1 MGSGRGGPADR
12 GAVPVVRRM
21 RHPAR
26 CGTHAMALPGG
37 YSPDAARELLAGCD
51 RRSQRGAVTAEV
63 AVALPALVVL
73 LALVLGTAHLGT
85 VQLRLEE
92 AARAGAR
99 EAMRGE
105 GDASVRGTVERL
117 AGQDASVE
125 VTSGAGWTTVEVRS
139 GVEGPVVGLLDL
151 ELSASASGKVEHD
164 G

>member
-1 MGSGRGGPADR
+1 MAEGG
-12 GAVPVVRRM
+12 
-21 RHPAR
+21 
-26 CGTHAMALPGG
+26 
-37 YSPDAARELLAGCD
+37 
-51 RRSQRGAVTAEV
+51 RRSERGAVTAEV

-105 GDASVRGTVERL
+105 GAASVRGTVERL

-151 ELSASASGKVEHD
+151 QLSASASGKVEH
-164 G
+164 GG